1 MKVGRATSYTDKK
14 AGEICALI
22 ADGNSVKT
30 ICEMD
35 DMPSRMTVYR
45 WLEANENFR
54 DKYARAKE
62 EHADAIFDDIIHI
75 ADTENDS
82 QKARVRI
89 DARKW
94 VAGKIKPKKYGE
106 KSTTDVNIGAQD
118 SLTNLLTQI
127 SETGKRLGDKD

>member
-1 MKVGRATSYTDKK
+1 MGRATSYTDKK

>member
-1 MKVGRATSYTDKK
+1 MKVARTSDYTEKK
-14 AGEICALI
+14 ADAICDLI
-22 ADGNSVKT
+22 ADGNSLKT

-35 DMPSRMTVYR
+35 NMPSRTSVYR
-45 WLEANENFR
+45 WLAEQESFR

-75 ADTENDS
+75 ADTETDS

-106 KSTTDVNIGAQD
+106 KNTTDLNIGAQD
-118 SLTNLLTQI
+118 SLSSLL
-127 SETGKRLGDKD
+127 EAVDKAGKRIGDK